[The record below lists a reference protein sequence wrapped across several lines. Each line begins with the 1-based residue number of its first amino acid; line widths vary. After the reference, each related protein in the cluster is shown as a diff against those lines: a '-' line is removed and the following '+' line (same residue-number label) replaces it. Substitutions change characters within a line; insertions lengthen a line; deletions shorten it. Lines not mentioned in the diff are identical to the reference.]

1 MTLFPG
7 SMSSVLGESIIGRAA
22 KKGAVEINC
31 VQIRDY
37 TENKQMQVDD
47 YPYGGGWGLV
57 MMAQPLKSCL
67 DDIMSKAGSRR
78 SRVIYMSPQ
87 GKPFNQQEA
96 KRLRRDYDHLVL
108 VCGHYEGIDERFIE
122 ECVDEELSL
131 GDFVLTGGEIA
142 AMAVADC
149 VCRMV
154 PGVLADEECYT
165 GESHWDGLLE
175 YPQYT
180 RPAVYQGMRVP
191 DVLQG
196 GDHAKIVAWRREQ
209 SLEITLNRRPE
220 MLDTAPL
227 TDEDLILI
235 ARLKRAQEWIARLGE
250 NAARADFSEADAFA
264 KRWFTAFV
272 PEENRKAAKKQCF
285 SGRRHVGYLWQAFSM
300 GFAPA
305 ETVER
310 AILDATGPGWLYLPE
325 DAVLLQI
332 GALEQ
337 LSAEQLEPIPSYILA
352 DAALAETCVKTGK
365 KGAGP
370 YRAKI
375 ARP

>member
-1 MTLFPG
+1 MDQ
-7 SMSSVLGESIIGRAA
+7 RA
-22 KKGAVEINC
+22 
-31 VQIRDY
+31 
-37 TENKQMQVDD
+37 
-47 YPYGGGWGLV
+47 
-57 MMAQPLKSCL
+57 L
-67 DDIMSKAGSRR
+67 DACI
-78 SRVIYMSPQ
+78 
-87 GKPFNQQEA
+87 
-96 KRLRRDYDHLVL
+96 
-108 VCGHYEGIDERFIE
+108 
-122 ECVDEELSL
+122 DEELSI
-131 GDFVLTGGEIA
+131 GDYVLTGGELGALVAID
-142 AMAVADC
+142 AVA
-149 VCRMV
+149 RLV
-154 PGVLADEECYT
+154 PGVLGSDESSQD
-165 GESHWDGLLE
+165 ESFSTGLLE

-250 NAARADFSEADAFA
+250 NAARADFSEDDAFA

-272 PEENRKAAKKQCF
+272 PEENRKAAKKQCI
-285 SGRRHVGYLWQAFSM
+285 SGRRHVGYLWQALSM

>member
-1 MTLFPG
+1 
-7 SMSSVLGESIIGRAA
+7 
-22 KKGAVEINC
+22 
-31 VQIRDY
+31 
-37 TENKQMQVDD
+37 
-47 YPYGGGWGLV
+47 
-57 MMAQPLKSCL
+57 
-67 DDIMSKAGSRR
+67 
-78 SRVIYMSPQ
+78 
-87 GKPFNQQEA
+87 
-96 KRLRRDYDHLVL
+96 
-108 VCGHYEGIDERFIE
+108 
-122 ECVDEELSL
+122 
-131 GDFVLTGGEIA
+131 
-142 AMAVADC
+142 
-149 VCRMV
+149 
-154 PGVLADEECYT
+154 
-165 GESHWDGLLE
+165 
-175 YPQYT
+175 
-180 RPAVYQGMRVP
+180 MRVP

-370 YRAKI
+370 YRAKMGL
-375 ARP
+375 